1 MDKQNNILTNIMETI
16 NSFFLSWFCL
26 GFLGLMILPFRSD
39 WVAVQIDLKRLFFSS
54 FTHFVI
60 SSIIAYLF
68 MPLILI
74 DSLINIFRNV

>member
-1 MDKQNNILTNIMETI
+1 M
-16 NSFFLSWFCL
+16 WFCL

-39 WVAVQIDLKRLFFSS
+39 WIAVQIDLKKLFFSS

-60 SSIIAYLF
+60 SSFIAFVF
-68 MPLILI
+68 MPFILI

>member
-1 MDKQNNILTNIMETI
+1 MEI
-16 NSFFLSWFCL
+16 ISSLIVMWFCL

-60 SSIIAYLF
+60 SSILAYLF
-68 MPLILI
+68 MPIILI
-74 DSLINIFRNV
+74 DSIINIYRDV